1 MKTSAAPAT
10 RSAFPRRAK
19 HGEAL
24 VFAEQV
30 QTGSVVADLRARLEE
45 FYQRYPRRPFKR
57 GQRGIV
63 ESLKADRDR
72 R

>member
-1 MKTSAAPAT
+1 MKTTSAPPNRSPAL
-10 RSAFPRRAK
+10 RRVK
-19 HGEAL
+19 HGDAL
-24 VFAEQV
+24 AFVDQGRAG
-30 QTGSVVADLRARLEE
+30 TVVSDLRARLEE
-45 FYQRYPRRPFKR
+45 FCQRFPRCAIKR

>member
-1 MKTSAAPAT
+1 MKMSAAPAT
-10 RSAFPRRAK
+10 RSAGPRHAK
-19 HGEAL
+19 HTDAL
-24 VFAEQV
+24 GFAEQV
-30 QTGSVVADLRARLEE
+30 RTGAAVADLRARLEA